1 MSLLWGIDLTTTI
14 VFFSIGILIPFLR
27 DDLGITPLE
36 AGLLGSAGFL
46 GFGVM
51 AIPASIWLTRYSPRL
66 TTLILTLGMGALCF
80 AQALAPTGPLLL
92 LFRFLF
98 VLLAV
103 SRIQV
108 QVILLQQWFQP
119 RLYAA
124 ANGIESG
131 ARSAGQL
138 LASAATPVLIALLG
152 SWRGFYLVTALAMTA
167 LGALWLLLG
176 REGHVARSQAERS
189 GPVGSPAGV
198 LGRHKSLWVLA
209 LCQVGAATAFA
220 AFLTFY
226 PTYALDHLG
235 ISLTAVGLLVS
246 VFAVGGLAGGLVVGP
261 LSQWMGRRKPFVW
274 VPGLVLPVI
283 YIALVWVDSVPLS
296 AALMFAA
303 GLGAMGVAPVIFTIP
318 LDMGLRPR
326 EVGVAQAL
334 IRTLFPFG
342 ATMGPILVAV
352 IGASTGS
359 LALGLTIVAPLAL
372 SLFIGGILLP
382 ETGARGQQREP
393 VAEGP

>member
-1 MSLLWGIDLTTTI
+1 MTTTI
-14 VFFSIGILIPFLR
+14 ILFSIGILIPFLR
-27 DDLGITPLE
+27 EDLRITPLE

-46 GFGVM
+46 GFALM
-51 AIPASIWLTRYSPRL
+51 AMPASIWLTRYSPRR
-66 TTLILTLGMGALCF
+66 TTLVLTLGMGALCF
-80 AQALAPTGPLLL
+80 AQALAPTGALLL
-92 LFRFLF
+92 LFRSAF

-103 SRIQV
+103 SRIQM

-124 ANGIESG
+124 ATGIESG

-138 LASAATPVLIALLG
+138 LASAATPALIALLG
-152 SWRGFYLVTALAMTA
+152 SWRGFYLVIALVMTA

-176 REGHVARSQAERS
+176 RDGHIVWSQA
-189 GPVGSPAGV
+189 GPSRQVGSPAGV
-198 LGRHKSLWVLA
+198 LGRHKALWVLA
-209 LCQVGAATAFA
+209 LCQMGAAVAFA

-246 VFAVGGLAGGLVVGP
+246 VFAVGGLVGGLVVGP
-261 LSQWMGRRKPFVW
+261 LSQRMGRRKPFVW

-283 YIALVWVDSVPLS
+283 YIALVRVDSIPLS

-303 GLGAMGVAPVIFTIP
+303 GLGAMGVAPVIFIIP
-318 LDMGLRPR
+318 LDMRLSPR

-334 IRTLFPFG
+334 IRTLFPIG
-342 ATMGPILVAV
+342 ATMGPIFVAV

-359 LALGLTIVAPLAL
+359 LALGLTMVAPLAL

-382 ETGARGQQREP
+382 ETGARGQRREP
-393 VAEGP
+393 VLKGP